1 MSSKNENAECAANA
15 VAGLI
20 ARIDAGLVELGK
32 LTGYGPEY
40 RDAKAKWTELR
51 AKFRDAAKARDAKTK
66 AKAAAKKSAHSK
78 SVAKKPAPTK
88 SVAKKPAPMK
98 SATKKPA
105 PAAKVTKDEVTKA
118 QPQEKSVKTG
128 PNEIVLNLNGFM
140 TQSGAAHD
148 ASELL
153 TYPNVFRYRSTM
165 FPDPRRYGVQPTIV
179 EAKAIERKGTRFVSR
194 PWTVRTRITVVG
206 PEPKVSAWCQA
217 VLAKNKHEQE

>member
-15 VAGLI
+15 VVGLI

-51 AKFRDAAKARDAKTK
+51 AKFRDVAKARDAKTK
-66 AKAAAKKSAHSK
+66 AKAAAKKSA
-78 SVAKKPAPTK
+78 PTK
-88 SVAKKPAPMK
+88 SVAKKPAHVKKPAPTK

-105 PAAKVTKDEVTKA
+105 PAAKVTKDEVAKA
-118 QPQEKSVKTG
+118 QPQEKSVKAG

-153 TYPNVFRYRSTM
+153 TYPNVFRYRATM

-179 EAKAIERKGTRFVSR
+179 EAKAVERKGTRFVSR

>member
-1 MSSKNENAECAANA
+1 MSNKNESAECVANA

-66 AKAAAKKSAHSK
+66 AKAKVA
-78 SVAKKPAPTK
+78 AKKPAPAK
-88 SVAKKPAPMK
+88 SATKKPAPAK
-98 SATKKPA
+98 AATKKPAPVKKPA
-105 PAAKVTKDEVTKA
+105 PAAKVTKDEAAKA

-153 TYPNVFRYRSTM
+153 TYPNVFRYRATM

>member
-20 ARIDAGLVELGK
+20 ARIDAGLFELGK

-66 AKAAAKKSAHSK
+66 AKAAAKKSAPTK
-78 SVAKKPAPTK
+78 SATKKPAPTK
-88 SVAKKPAPMK
+88 SVAKKPAP
-98 SATKKPA
+98 
-105 PAAKVTKDEVTKA
+105 AAKVTKDEVVKA

-153 TYPNVFRYRSTM
+153 TYPNVFRYRATM

-179 EAKAIERKGTRFVSR
+179 EAKAVERKGTRFVSR

>member
-1 MSSKNENAECAANA
+1 MSSKNESTECVAKAA
-15 VAGLI
+15 AGLI
-20 ARIDAGLVELGK
+20 AGIDAGLVELGK

-66 AKAAAKKSAHSK
+66 AKVA
-78 SVAKKPAPTK
+78 AKKPAPTK
-88 SVAKKPAPMK
+88 SDAKKPAHV
-98 SATKKPA
+98 KKPA
-105 PAAKVTKDEVTKA
+105 PAAKVTKDEAAKV

-153 TYPNVFRYRSTM
+153 TYPNVFRYRATM

-179 EAKAIERKGTRFVSR
+179 EAKAVERKGTRFVSR

>member
-51 AKFRDAAKARDAKTK
+51 AKFKDAAKARDAKTK
-66 AKAAAKKSAHSK
+66 AKAAAKK
-78 SVAKKPAPTK
+78 PAPTK
-88 SVAKKPAPMK
+88 SATKA
-98 SATKKPA
+98 ATKKPA
-105 PAAKVTKDEVTKA
+105 PAAKVTKDEVAKA

-153 TYPNVFRYRSTM
+153 TYPNVFRYRATM

>member
-20 ARIDAGLVELGK
+20 ARIDAGLVELGN

-51 AKFRDAAKARDAKTK
+51 AKFRNAAKARDAKTK
-66 AKAAAKKSAHSK
+66 TKAAAKKPAPAKSAT
-78 SVAKKPAPTK
+78 KKPAPTK
-88 SVAKKPAPMK
+88 KL
-98 SATKKPA
+98 A
-105 PAAKVTKDEVTKA
+105 PAAKVTKDEVAKA

-153 TYPNVFRYRSTM
+153 TYPNVFRYRATM

-179 EAKAIERKGTRFVSR
+179 EAKAVERKGTRFVSR

-206 PEPKVSAWCQA
+206 PEPKASAWCQA

>member
-15 VAGLI
+15 VVGLI

-51 AKFRDAAKARDAKTK
+51 AKFRDAAKARAAKTK
-66 AKAAAKKSAHSK
+66 AKAA
-78 SVAKKPAPTK
+78 
-88 SVAKKPAPMK
+88 
-98 SATKKPA
+98 TKKPA
-105 PAAKVTKDEVTKA
+105 PAKSATKKSAPTKKLAPTAKVTRDEAVKA
-118 QPQEKSVKTG
+118 QPQEKSSKTG

-153 TYPNVFRYRSTM
+153 TYPNVFRYRATM

>member
-40 RDAKAKWTELR
+40 RDAKAKWAELK

-66 AKAAAKKSAHSK
+66 AKAA
-78 SVAKKPAPTK
+78 
-88 SVAKKPAPMK
+88 
-98 SATKKPA
+98 TKKPA
-105 PAAKVTKDEVTKA
+105 PAKSAAKKSAPTKKPAPAVKGTKDEAVKA
-118 QPQEKSVKTG
+118 QPQEKSSKTG

-153 TYPNVFRYRSTM
+153 TYPNVFRYRATM

>member
-51 AKFRDAAKARDAKTK
+51 AKFRNAAKARDAKTK
-66 AKAAAKKSAHSK
+66 TKAAAKKPAPAKSAT
-78 SVAKKPAPTK
+78 KKPAPTK
-88 SVAKKPAPMK
+88 KL
-98 SATKKPA
+98 A
-105 PAAKVTKDEVTKA
+105 PAAKVTKDEVAKA

-153 TYPNVFRYRSTM
+153 TYPNVFRYRATM

>member
-66 AKAAAKKSAHSK
+66 VKAA
-78 SVAKKPAPTK
+78 AKKPAPTK
-88 SVAKKPAPMK
+88 SVAKKPAP
-98 SATKKPA
+98 
-105 PAAKVTKDEVTKA
+105 AAKVTKDEVAKA

-153 TYPNVFRYRSTM
+153 TYPNVFRYRATM

-179 EAKAIERKGTRFVSR
+179 EAKAVERKGTRFVSR

>member
-20 ARIDAGLVELGK
+20 ARIDAELFELGK

-66 AKAAAKKSAHSK
+66 AKAAAKKSAPTK
-78 SVAKKPAPTK
+78 SATKKPAPTK
-88 SVAKKPAPMK
+88 SVAKKPAP
-98 SATKKPA
+98 
-105 PAAKVTKDEVTKA
+105 AAKVTKDEVVKA

-128 PNEIVLNLNGFM
+128 PNEIVLNLNGLM

-153 TYPNVFRYRSTM
+153 TYPNVFRYRATM

-179 EAKAIERKGTRFVSR
+179 EAKAVERKGTRFVSR

>member
-1 MSSKNENAECAANA
+1 MSSKNENAECTANA

-66 AKAAAKKSAHSK
+66 VKAA
-78 SVAKKPAPTK
+78 AKKPAPTK
-88 SVAKKPAPMK
+88 SAVKKPTPTKA
-98 SATKKPA
+98 ATKKPV
-105 PAAKVTKDEVTKA
+105 PAAKVTKDEVAKA
-118 QPQEKSVKTG
+118 QPQGKSVKTG

-179 EAKAIERKGTRFVSR
+179 EAKAVERKGTRFVSR

>member
-20 ARIDAGLVELGK
+20 ARIDAGLFELGK

-66 AKAAAKKSAHSK
+66 AKAAAKKSAPTK
-78 SVAKKPAPTK
+78 SATKKPAPTK
-88 SVAKKPAPMK
+88 SVAKKPAP
-98 SATKKPA
+98 
-105 PAAKVTKDEVTKA
+105 AAKVTKDEVVKA

-153 TYPNVFRYRSTM
+153 TYPNVFRYRATM

-179 EAKAIERKGTRFVSR
+179 EAKAVERKGTRFVSR

-217 VLAKNKHEQE
+217 VVAKNKHEQE

>member
-51 AKFRDAAKARDAKTK
+51 AKFKDAAKARDAKTK
-66 AKAAAKKSAHSK
+66 AKAAAKKSAPTK
-78 SVAKKPAPTK
+78 SNAKKPAH
-88 SVAKKPAPMK
+88 V
-98 SATKKPA
+98 KKPA
-105 PAAKVTKDEVTKA
+105 PAAKVTKDEVAKA

-179 EAKAIERKGTRFVSR
+179 EAKAVERKGTRFVSR

>member
-51 AKFRDAAKARDAKTK
+51 AKFKDAAKARDAKTK
-66 AKAAAKKSAHSK
+66 AKAAAKKSAPAK
-78 SVAKKPAPTK
+78 SATKKPAPTK
-88 SVAKKPAPMK
+88 A
-98 SATKKPA
+98 ATKKPA
-105 PAAKVTKDEVTKA
+105 PAAKVTKDEVAKA

-179 EAKAIERKGTRFVSR
+179 EAKAVERKGTRFVSR